1 MTDFT
6 TRFFLNRNESIQLKL
21 DTIYDMLQTD
31 RMPKEVLD
39 LVLKLQRRV
48 DTEYD
53 ELAYHH
59 DQLLDEEAEQERA
72 AVDL

>member
-6 TRFFLNRNESIQLKL
+6 TRFFLKRNESIQLKL
-21 DTIYDMLQTD
+21 DMIYDMLQTD

-48 DTEYD
+48 DNEYD
-53 ELAYHH
+53 DLVYELDH
-59 DQLLDEEAEQERA
+59 QLDEEAERERA
-72 AVDL
+72 AVNI

>member
-6 TRFFLNRNESIQLKL
+6 TQFFIKRSESIQGKL
-21 DTIYDMLQTD
+21 NTIYDMLQTD

-48 DTEYD
+48 NIEYG
-53 ELAYHH
+53 ELLVQ
-59 DQLLDEEAEQERA
+59 QLLDEEAERERA